1 MDPTIVKALA
11 LIEDHHVAHGI
22 PSVLEMRDIRT
33 KMEAEATGHA
43 TAAELAHDTL
53 VGMGYRVEMVD
64 GVIYRLERQEAGR
77 A

>member
-22 PSVLEMRDIRT
+22 PSVLEMRDIRV
-33 KMEAEATGHA
+33 KMEAEASRYA

-53 VGMGYRVEMVD
+53 TTMGYRVEMVD
-64 GVIYRLERQEAGR
+64 GVIYRLER
-77 A
+77 

>member
-1 MDPTIVKALA
+1 MNPTIVKALA

-33 KMEAEATGHA
+33 KMEAEATGRA

-53 VGMGYRVEMVD
+53 IAMGYRVEMVD
-64 GVIYRLERQEAGR
+64 GVIYRLER
-77 A
+77 

>member
-1 MDPTIVKALA
+1 MDTTIVKALA

-33 KMEAEATGHA
+33 KMEAEATGRA

-64 GVIYRLERQEAGR
+64 GVIYRLER
-77 A
+77 